1 MAVMASSAKWLLL
14 LLLQLSIMTSSH
26 AERAA
31 RRRSSALNSGS
42 SCHVTQSG
50 TGCRYALSLLPLS
63 GGASCGQRRHG
74 NATSSATPADSDVIT
89 DKLDDAVVK
98 VTRMMKQLSV
108 RCLRHLRQIKAD
120 LRKVRRHSNSS
131 HYAANRVFGC
141 KTVDN
146 TPFTDS
152 LAYRLVHFLAG
163 GSIAGSRSR
172 LCFSDV
178 SLYACVCLS
187 LSVCVSVCLSAQ
199 KPYQKQIRN

>member
-1 MAVMASSAKWLLL
+1 MASSAKWLLL

-74 NATSSATPADSDVIT
+74 NVTSSATPADSDVIT

-120 LRKVRRHSNSS
+120 LRKVRRHSNSP
-131 HYAANRVFGC
+131 HYAANRVIGC
-141 KTVDN
+141 KTVD
-146 TPFTDS
+146 TPLTDS
-152 LAYRLVHFLAG
+152 LAYRPVHYLAPA
-163 GSIAGSRSR
+163 IAGEAGFVLATSVCMRG
-172 LCFSDV
+172 FV
-178 SLYACVCLS
+178 SLC
-187 LSVCVSVCLSAQ
+187 LSVCPH
-199 KPYQKQIRN
+199 KNRIKN